1 MISFS
6 IIHNLQG
13 KYPARGQ
20 RSGCFRDKH
29 LENTMRKMVTFYSF
43 VMLFAAIGI
52 LNAQTISLPDTTA
65 VPGSTILIPV
75 YTTNVSLTQ
84 NIQAFQMNISYD
96 AAVAAASAYSTTGT
110 IVPAS
115 WFSLYNLTAPGII
128 NGGAFLT
135 AATPYLSG
143 AGNLAWFTFN
153 IPANATGT
161 TALTFNSFVYN
172 ETPFPTVNG
181 SITIETVLVAV
192 NGFAYLQGQT
202 NHAGIEVEFEAVAGG
217 ASAQTVTTSDGSY
230 ELDVEPGTYDVYF
243 SYPGFQDVMLDNQVL
258 NTATTLPTVTLNALP
273 SVTISGF
280 CYLDNQTN
288 HAGSMVVFEAFSGTA
303 VSDTTYTVTSG
314 AYSAT
319 LFPGN
324 YNVYYY
330 HENYEPEW
338 ILDIA
343 LTTSQT
349 LPQVSLSPIPPTITV
364 SIPDTTVQGGES
376 FILPVY
382 VTYVSP
388 FVFVNSF
395 SMQINFDETVIVP
408 EAPYFS
414 VDGTII
420 PAAGWETAFET
431 TVPGQING
439 GSLTIDPLNVMYG
452 QGVLI
457 NFYMNAVAAASST
470 TDVHFAFFMFNQG
483 VPSAVTVDGS
493 VEVEV
498 GVNDPTQGNA
508 PKNFALN
515 QNYPNPFNPETNLSF
530 DLPYETAL
538 NLSVYNVLGE
548 AVAVVYDGT
557 LNAGSYNMLWN
568 ADHLPSGLYFF
579 RLTAGD
585 FTDTKK
591 MLLLE

>member
-1 MISFS
+1 
-6 IIHNLQG
+6 
-13 KYPARGQ
+13 
-20 RSGCFRDKH
+20 
-29 LENTMRKMVTFYSF
+29 MRKMAVFISF
-43 VMLFAAIGI
+43 ALLFAAMGT

-65 VPGSTILIPV
+65 VPGSAIMIPV
-75 YTTNVSLTQ
+75 YTTQVNLTQ

-96 AAVAAASAYSTTGT
+96 AAVAAASASSAANT
-110 IVPAS
+110 IVPTS
-115 WFSLYNLTAPGII
+115 WFNLYNIATPGAII
-128 NGGAFLT
+128 GGAFLT
-135 AATPYLSG
+135 GATPYLSG
-143 AGNLAWFTFN
+143 AGNLAWFTFD
-153 IPANATGT
+153 IPASATGT
-161 TALTFNSFVYN
+161 TALTFNSFKYN
-172 ETPFPTVNG
+172 ETLFPTVNG

-202 NHAGIEVEFEAVAGG
+202 NHAGIEVDFEAVVGG
-217 ASAQTVTTSDGSY
+217 TSAQTVTTSDGSY
-230 ELDVEPGTYDVYF
+230 SLNLDPGTYDVYF
-243 SYPGFQDVMLDNQVL
+243 SYPGYQEVMLDNQVL
-258 NTATTLPTVTLNALP
+258 TTATTLPNVTLNALP

-280 CYLDNQTN
+280 CLLDNQTN

-303 VSDTTYTVTSG
+303 VSDTAYTINTGS
-314 AYSAT
+314 YSAT

-364 SIPDTTVQGGES
+364 SIPDTTVYSGES
-376 FILPVY
+376 FVLPVY

-408 EAPYFS
+408 EEPYFS
-414 VDGTII
+414 TDGTII

-431 TVPGQING
+431 SVAGQING
-439 GSLTIDPLNVMYG
+439 GSFTIDPQNVMFG

-457 NFYMNAVAAASST
+457 NFYMNAVASESSS
-470 TDVHFAFFMFNQG
+470 TDVHFAFFEFNQG

-498 GVNDPTQGNA
+498 GVNDPNQGNT

-548 AVAVVYDGT
+548 VVAVIYDGT
-557 LNAGSYNMLWN
+557 LSAGSYSMLWN

-579 RLTAGD
+579 RLTASD